1 MEKEELSYAVERIEH
16 MEKMFDEVKNAF
28 ENDPNFNKNETLQK
42 KVSLLTQYMESGQWL
57 RDFEL
62 DEKGEL
68 PDNLKRGILSEDGL
82 YNLICDIEQSKKSD
96 PLKRLF
102 DKNEILFAII
112 WIAVYVLGFGN
123 ADMLSESLGFPKL
136 ITVIF
141 GVLLSVIL
149 LLFIKTNGL
158 FGYFGLC
165 EPKKEPKDFLFY
177 IPLLLVSTASI
188 WSGISFEIKPLTAV
202 LSVLSM
208 CLVGFLE
215 ELIFRGMLFTG
226 MAKNGIKSAIIVSS
240 LTFGV
245 GHIVN
250 LLMGAPVFE
259 TLLQLVYA
267 SAAGF
272 CYTAIFYYG
281 KSIIPCVLSH
291 ALINS
296 LSVFGAEATTVE
308 MIIISAIQT
317 AINIGYGIYILKK
330 KKACA

>member
-1 MEKEELSYAVERIEH
+1 MEKEELSYVVERIEH

-28 ENDPNFNKNETLQK
+28 ENDPNFNKNKTLQK

-68 PDNLKRGILSEDGL
+68 PDNLKRGILLEDGL

-123 ADMLSESLGFPKL
+123 ADMLSENLGFPKL

-141 GVLLSVIL
+141 GALLSVIL
-149 LLFIKTNGL
+149 LFFIKTSGL

-165 EPKKEPKDFLFY
+165 RPEKEPKDFLFY

-188 WSGISFEIKPLTAV
+188 WSGISFEIKPLTAI

-259 TLLQLVYA
+259 TLLQLIYA

-296 LSVFGAEATTVE
+296 LSVFGAEATTME
-308 MIIISAIQT
+308 MIVISAIQT

>member
-28 ENDPNFNKNETLQK
+28 KNDPDFLKNEIMQR

-68 PDNLKRGILSEDGL
+68 PKDFKRGILSEDGL

-96 PLKRLF
+96 PLKKLF

-112 WIAVYVLGFGN
+112 WIAVYVLGFGI

-141 GVLLSVIL
+141 GALLSVIL
-149 LLFIKTNGL
+149 LFFIRTNGL

-165 EPKKEPKDFLFY
+165 RPEKKPKDFLFY
-177 IPLLLVSTASI
+177 IPLLFVSTASI
-188 WSGISFEIKPLTAV
+188 WSGFSFEIKPLTAV

-208 CLVGFLE
+208 CFVGFLE

-259 TLLQLVYA
+259 TFLQLVYA

-281 KSIIPCVLSH
+281 KSIIPCVISH

>member
-1 MEKEELSYAVERIEH
+1 MEKEELSYVVERIEH

-28 ENDPNFNKNETLQK
+28 ENDPNFNKNKTLQK

-123 ADMLSESLGFPKL
+123 ADMLSENLGFPKL

-141 GVLLSVIL
+141 GALLSVIL
-149 LLFIKTNGL
+149 LFFIKTSGL

-165 EPKKEPKDFLFY
+165 RPEKEPKDFLFY

-188 WSGISFEIKPLTAV
+188 WSGISFEIKPLTAI

-259 TLLQLVYA
+259 TLLQLIYA

-296 LSVFGAEATTVE
+296 LSVFGAEATTME
-308 MIIISAIQT
+308 MIVISAIQT

>member
-1 MEKEELSYAVERIEH
+1 MEKEELSYAVVRIEH

-68 PDNLKRGILSEDGL
+68 PNNLKRGILSEDGL

-96 PLKRLF
+96 PLKKLF

-141 GVLLSVIL
+141 GALLSVIL

-165 EPKKEPKDFLFY
+165 GSKKKPKDFLFY
-177 IPLLLVSTASI
+177 APLLLVSTASI

-259 TLLQLVYA
+259 TLLQLIYA

-296 LSVFGAEATTVE
+296 LSVFGAEATTAE